1 MDQMEMRAQALRDL
15 LDFSKKSLDFKEIYN
30 GKIVL
35 TRRHSDSNQISMRAK
50 IKELLR
56 IEPGLIENEID
67 SYYNDFERLK
77 LEYLDHETK
86 VLFLKAFIADSNNPG
101 KDSEFLKLNQESFN
115 KLNNENNE
123 KEVALEKLKLK
134 YENLENEMEKNL
146 VSSSEKFS
154 HIQKHSS
161 SILEMMQQIQKIET
175 QKEKIKQR
183 NSALRERLNK
193 NISQIDTLPKN
204 LTNAISA
211 NNQDFASE
219 ISNLAKENDSLITQL
234 KNTLD
239 HDETLEKYEKK
250 LKELDTR
257 KRARGKNIEDLKKQL
272 THLMAPDEERSGM
285 NKYSTSVQNY
295 KRQWY
300 SHVNKSMA
308 KLLGISLSSLKVKR
322 NSHYIVYR
330 FSKTMFHFTT
340 EFLLKISN
348 GNKLLDATVIS
359 VTLTN
364 SETSLTYSTPSESEI
379 ELIKSKVLD
388 EMYFLGSYDPKY
400 FVSEFFNQ
408 LKMFR

>member
-1 MDQMEMRAQALRDL
+1 MEMRAQALRDL
-15 LDFSKKSLDFKEIYN
+15 SDFAKKSLDFKEIYN

-134 YENLENEMEKNL
+134 YENLENEMEKSL
-146 VSSSEKFS
+146 VSSSEKIS
-154 HIQKHSS
+154 HIQQHSS

-219 ISNLAKENDSLITQL
+219 ISNLAKENDSLIAQL

-272 THLMAPDEERSGM
+272 AHLMAPDEERSGM

-300 SHVNKSMA
+300 SHMSKSMA

-340 EFLLKISN
+340 KFLLKISN
-348 GNKLLDATVIS
+348 GNKLLDATIIS
-359 VTLTN
+359 VTLTS